1 MLELGV
7 FASGRGSNFQAIL
20 RAIEEGKLFAKV
32 KVLIS
37 NNPEAGAIDL
47 ARAHQVPAEVISSA
61 NFTLREEFV
70 NALAS
75 ILESYQVNFI
85 ALAGYLKR
93 VPPEIVSA
101 YRNRILNIHPALLP
115 SFGGKGMYGL
125 RVHEAVLSYGCKVT
139 GVTIHLVDEQ
149 YDAGPIVLQRCV
161 PVMENDTPETLAE
174 RVLAVE
180 HELYPMALQLFAENR
195 IQVEGR
201 KVRILSKGGSV
212 ESNSAC
218 ID

>member
-47 ARAHQVPAEVISSA
+47 AKAHQVPAEVISSA

-125 RVHEAVLSYGCKVT
+125 RVHEAVLSYGCKVN

>member
-1 MLELGV
+1 
-7 FASGRGSNFQAIL
+7 
-20 RAIEEGKLFAKV
+20 
-32 KVLIS
+32 
-37 NNPEAGAIDL
+37 
-47 ARAHQVPAEVISSA
+47 
-61 NFTLREEFV
+61 
-70 NALAS
+70 
-75 ILESYQVNFI
+75 
-85 ALAGYLKR
+85 
-93 VPPEIVSA
+93 
-101 YRNRILNIHPALLP
+101 
-115 SFGGKGMYGL
+115 MYGL